1 MLQLKSLAISV
12 QSKIREVIGFDPTVR
27 NIIEVFTTAVEV
39 FMETILLYLKVLK
52 KMLINLEKTIS
63 PKI

>member
-1 MLQLKSLAISV
+1 MLQLKEFSDKL

-39 FMETILLYLKVLK
+39 LWKLFYCI
-52 KMLINLEKTIS
+52 
-63 PKI
+63 

>member
-39 FMETILLYLKVLK
+39 LWKLFLLYLKVLK

>member
-1 MLQLKSLAISV
+1 MLQLKEFSDKL

-39 FMETILLYLKVLK
+39 LWKLFLLYLKVLK

>member
-12 QSKIREVIGFDPTVR
+12 QSKIRVIGFDPTVR

-39 FMETILLYLKVLK
+39 LWKLFLLYLKVLK
-52 KMLINLEKTIS
+52 RC
-63 PKI
+63 

>member
-39 FMETILLYLKVLK
+39 LWKLFCI
-52 KMLINLEKTIS
+52 
-63 PKI
+63 